1 MKKLILFLNLFLFL
15 AIGISAQT
23 NNAPVAVSDTA
34 TVEENAALTSIDVIA
49 NDTDS
54 DSFTDSK
61 PIITLIVDGDCGGEG
76 VKLFEIYASGTV
88 DFSLYSFQV
97 QINNSTTWNRTVDLT
112 DLGIITNDFVYIVN
126 TQNSGV
132 FQLLTSDFPS
142 ITSSTPV
149 LSTYSLT
156 NGDDRVRIILTSDMS
171 VIDQYGVTGTDGTGE
186 SWEYKDSYAKRIDYS
201 SADLGFVESNW
212 VIPGVNSLDGLG
224 VCQGGSS
231 LETLIGGIGI
241 FSSNTSNTLTL
252 TAVNTSG
259 SGTVAVN
266 ADGVSVDYTPAL
278 NFNGIE
284 TVTYTVSDGELTDT
298 TGTLTITVSP
308 TNGGQNWST
317 DDLPLEGL
325 IAYYPFNGNANDESG
340 NGNSG
345 SVNGAILTSDRFG
358 NENNGYKFDGLDDF
372 ITTEAVLG
380 VGQFNVTFSFWANS
394 NATDFDMSILSQ
406 DCGDDCDKVYN
417 LIFNKFL
424 NSANVCEDGHMFNS
438 PLSFAYGEPAHYGAV
453 NFQNQNSW
461 NHYVLVIGENKDYSY
476 QNFKFYINGN
486 QVQTDCDHN
495 WGGWQ
500 VDFPNYPLLIGKK
513 GLDGFF
519 NGEIDDIGIWN
530 RSLTQQ
536 EITDMF
542 LVSTVTPITDANFY
556 DAINTCL
563 TTNPVDGLCASS
575 EYGAMPVWDVSQVT
589 DMSAAFK
596 DLETF
601 NADLSIWNVSNVVSM
616 RDIFYSAGAFN
627 QDISSW
633 NVSNVTIMINM
644 FHFAYSFNQD
654 ISSWNVSNVTNM
666 WALFSGASSF
676 NQDLRTWNVGSATN
690 MGAMF
695 ENSLFNYDLGTWDI
709 SQVTDMVH
717 MFDNAGLST
726 ENYDSILTGWSALT
740 LQPNVIFGAVGVSYC
755 ESESARQSI
764 IDTYGWNITDGGQNC
779 SIDNLPLDGLLAYYP
794 FNGNANDEIGPN
806 DGTAFGASLTS
817 DRFGN
822 SNSAYEFNGTSDF
835 ISLEEPFFNGSSS
848 VSNFTYSTWI
858 YVNQYPSSTQ
868 IISGKEG
875 YWRTI
880 TLEMN
885 SNGSVQFKGS
895 QPSPQAY
902 HIIETAADKIILQDW
917 NHIAVTFA
925 NETLKIYVNGS
936 LEQTEILSIDS
947 WDFSW
952 LAAGNSSDTNL
963 FGAAN
968 PISGGVQYHFE
979 GKIDDF
985 ALWNRSFSAAEI
997 SNLNNNTLATDK
1009 LKLVNSFSVYPN
1021 PVNKDLNIQ
1030 LAADSSFI
1038 KCEVYNLLGQVVLES
1053 KQTKFSVKDL
1063 PAATYFIKVFTENGQ
1078 VVNRFIKK

>member
-1 MKKLILFLNLFLFL
+1 M
-15 AIGISAQT
+15 
-23 NNAPVAVSDTA
+23 
-34 TVEENAALTSIDVIA
+34 
-49 NDTDS
+49 
-54 DSFTDSK
+54 
-61 PIITLIVDGDCGGEG
+61 
-76 VKLFEIYASGTV
+76 
-88 DFSLYSFQV
+88 
-97 QINNSTTWNRTVDLT
+97 
-112 DLGIITNDFVYIVN
+112 
-126 TQNSGV
+126 
-132 FQLLTSDFPS
+132 
-142 ITSSTPV
+142 
-149 LSTYSLT
+149 
-156 NGDDRVRIILTSDMS
+156 
-171 VIDQYGVTGTDGTGE
+171 
-186 SWEYKDSYAKRIDYS
+186 
-201 SADLGFVESNW
+201 
-212 VIPGVNSLDGLG
+212 
-224 VCQGGSS
+224 
-231 LETLIGGIGI
+231 
-241 FSSNTSNTLTL
+241 
-252 TAVNTSG
+252 
-259 SGTVAVN
+259 
-266 ADGVSVDYTPAL
+266 GVSYCESESARQSIID
-278 NFNGIE
+278 
-284 TVTYTVSDGELTDT
+284 TYGWNITD
-298 TGTLTITVSP
+298 
-308 TNGGQNWST
+308 GGQN
-317 DDLPLEGL
+317 
-325 IAYYPFNGNANDESG
+325 
-340 NGNSG
+340 
-345 SVNGAILTSDRFG
+345 
-358 NENNGYKFDGLDDF
+358 
-372 ITTEAVLG
+372 
-380 VGQFNVTFSFWANS
+380 
-394 NATDFDMSILSQ
+394 
-406 DCGDDCDKVYN
+406 C
-417 LIFNKFL
+417 
-424 NSANVCEDGHMFNS
+424 
-438 PLSFAYGEPAHYGAV
+438 
-453 NFQNQNSW
+453 
-461 NHYVLVIGENKDYSY
+461 
-476 QNFKFYINGN
+476 
-486 QVQTDCDHN
+486 
-495 WGGWQ
+495 
-500 VDFPNYPLLIGKK
+500 
-513 GLDGFF
+513 
-519 NGEIDDIGIWN
+519 
-530 RSLTQQ
+530 
-536 EITDMF
+536 
-542 LVSTVTPITDANFY
+542 STVTPITDANFY
-556 DAINTCL
+556 EAINTCL
-563 TTNPVDGLCASS
+563 TSNPEDGLCTSS
-575 EYGAMPVWDVSQVT
+575 EYGPMPAWDVSQVT
-589 DMSAAFK
+589 DMSTAFK

-601 NADLSIWNVSNVVSM
+601 NADISNWDVSIVTSMSNMFYRTRFNQDISQWDVQNVTNMTSM
-616 RDIFYSAGAFN
+616 FSYASYFN

-633 NVSNVTIMINM
+633 NVGNVTSMYGMLHYTRFNQDIGSWNVGNVTDMSSMFSGTPFDQDINSWNVSNVTDMSSM
-644 FHFAYSFNQD
+644 FWNTPFNQD
-654 ISSWNVSNVTNM
+654 ISSWDVGNVTNMSTMFDRAANFNQDISTWDVSNLTNMTYMFSRTASFNQNISGWNVSNVTNAFRM
-666 WALFSGASSF
+666 FYEAYAF
-676 NQDLRTWNVGSATN
+676 NQDLSA
-690 MGAMF
+690 
-695 ENSLFNYDLGTWDI
+695 WDI
-709 SQVTDMVH
+709 SQITDMESI
-717 MFDNAGLST
+717 FDNAGLST

-740 LQPNVIFGAVGVSYC
+740 LQSNVIFGAVGVSYC

-1063 PAATYFIKVFTENGQ
+1063 PAATYFIKVFAENGQ
-1078 VVNRFIKK
+1078 AVNRFIKK